1 MAEDS
6 GQEKTEEPT
15 SKKLED
21 AKKKG
26 QIARSKELGT
36 MFVLIFSAISLLL
49 YGPEIGK
56 GLYNIMGRMLS
67 LNRSET
73 YDTTKMFAV
82 WSEVASALL
91 FPMAMFVLIIV
102 IAAFIGNTLLGG
114 FNFSWEAAAPKP
126 SKMSPIKGFK
136 RMFGPQAAIELV
148 KSILKFALVA
158 IFAVFLIQTF
168 FDEILHLSIESAPS
182 NIIHALEM
190 LSWMFLGLSCTLVI
204 IAAIDAPY
212 QSYNHNKQL
221 KMTMQE
227 IKDEYKNSE
236 GDPQIKARI
245 RQTQRQMSQRRM
257 MQDVPDADVIVT
269 NPTHYSV
276 ALKYDTERAG
286 APIVLA
292 KGIDEMAMQIRK
304 IAKGNEVPIVES
316 PMLTRALYHTAEI
329 GQQIPDQLF
338 TAVAQVLAYV
348 FQLKRFK
355 KGRGKR
361 PSLLSLNCLFR
372 MILNTIRVS

>member
-15 SKKLED
+15 GKKIEES
-21 AKKKG
+21 KKKG

-56 GLYNIMGRMLS
+56 GLYNIMGRTLS
-67 LNRSET
+67 LNRNET
-73 YDTTKMFAV
+73 YDTTKMFSV
-82 WSEVASALL
+82 WGTVADALL
-91 FPMAMFVLIIV
+91 FPMAMFVFIIV
-102 IAAFIGNTLLGG
+102 LAAFIGNTLLGG
-114 FNFSWEAAAPKP
+114 FNFSWKAAAPKA
-126 SKMSPIKGFK
+126 SKMSPAKGIK
-136 RMFGPQAAIELV
+136 RMFGPQAGVELV
-148 KSILKFALVA
+148 KSILKFAVVAGFA
-158 IFAVFLIQTF
+158 IFLINTF
-168 FDEILHLSIESAPS
+168 FDEILHLSIESAPG
-182 NIIHALEM
+182 NIIHALEI
-190 LSWMFLGLSCTLVI
+190 LAWMFLGLTCTLTI

-212 QSYNHNKQL
+212 QSHKHHKEL
-221 KMTMQE
+221 KMTLQE
-227 IKDEYKNSE
+227 VKDEYKNSE

-257 MQDVPDADVIVT
+257 MQDVPDADVVVT

-286 APIVLA
+286 APVVVA
-292 KGIDEMAMQIRK
+292 KGVDEMAMQIRK
-304 IAKGNEVPIVES
+304 IALGNEVPIVES
-316 PMLTRALYHTAEI
+316 PMLTRALYHTAEV
-329 GQQIPDQLF
+329 GDQIPDQLF

-348 FQLKRFK
+348 FQLKRFQ

-361 PSLLSLNCLFR
+361 PTKLDKTLP
-372 MILNTIRVS
+372 IPDAYKY

>member
-15 SKKLED
+15 PKKIDD

-36 MFVLIFSAISLLL
+36 MFVLIFSAVSLLM

-67 LNRSET
+67 LNRNET
-73 YDTTKMFAV
+73 YDTTKMFSV
-82 WSEVASALL
+82 WAEVAGALV
-91 FPMAMFVLIIV
+91 FPMSMFVLIILL
-102 IAAFIGNTLLGG
+102 AAFIGNTLLGG
-114 FNFSWEAAAPKP
+114 FNFSWQAAAPKA
-126 SKMSPIKGFK
+126 SKMSPMKGFV
-136 RMFGPQAAIELV
+136 RMFGPQAAVELL
-148 KSILKFALVA
+148 KSLLKFFLVA
-158 IFAVFLIQTF
+158 SFAVFLINTF
-168 FDEILHLSIESAPS
+168 FDEILHLSIESAPG
-182 NIIHALEM
+182 NIIHSLEI
-190 LSWMFLGLSCTLVI
+190 LAWMFLGLSCTLIV
-204 IAAIDAPY
+204 IAAIDAPF
-212 QSYNHNKQL
+212 QSHKHHKEL

-227 IKDEYKNSE
+227 VKDEYKNSE

-245 RQTQRQMSQRRM
+245 RQTQRQMSQKRM

-292 KGIDEMAMQIRK
+292 KGVDELAMQIRK
-304 IAKGNEVPIVES
+304 IAIGNEVPIVES
-316 PMLTRALYHTAEI
+316 PVLTRALYHTTDV
-329 GQQIPDQLF
+329 GHQIPDQLF

-361 PSLLSLNCLFR
+361 PVALNKKLPIPDEFKY
-372 MILNTIRVS
+372 

>member
-15 SKKLED
+15 PKKVDD

-36 MFVLIFSAISLLL
+36 MFVLIFSAVSLLM

-56 GLYNIMGRMLS
+56 GLYRIMGRMLS
-67 LNRSET
+67 LNRNET

-82 WSEVASALL
+82 WGEVADVLL
-91 FPMAMFVLIIV
+91 FPMSMFVLIIV
-102 IAAFIGNTLLGG
+102 LAAFIGNTMLGG
-114 FNFSWEAAAPKP
+114 FNFSWQAAAPKA
-126 SKMSPIKGFK
+126 SKMSPMKGFT
-136 RMFGPQAAIELV
+136 RMFGPQAAIELL
-148 KSILKFALVA
+148 KSLLKFGLVA
-158 IFAVFLIQTF
+158 TFAIFLINVY
-168 FDEILHLSIESAPS
+168 FDEILHLSIESAPG
-182 NIIHALEM
+182 NIVHALEI
-190 LSWMFLGLSCTLVI
+190 LAWMFLGLSCTLII
-204 IAAIDAPY
+204 IAAIDAPF
-212 QSYNHNKQL
+212 QSYSHNKQL

-227 IKDEYKNSE
+227 VKDEYKNSE

-245 RQTQRQMSQRRM
+245 RQTQRQMSQKRM

-292 KGIDEMAMQIRK
+292 KGVDELAMQIRK
-304 IAKGNEVPIVES
+304 IALGNEVPIVES
-316 PMLTRALYHTAEI
+316 PTLTRALYHTAEV
-329 GQQIPDQLF
+329 GDQIPDQLF

-361 PSLLSLNCLFR
+361 PVALNKKLPIPDEFKY
-372 MILNTIRVS
+372 

>member
-91 FPMAMFVLIIV
+91 FPMAMFFLIIV

-126 SKMSPIKGFK
+126 SKMSPMKGFK

-182 NIIHALEM
+182 NIIHALEI

-361 PSLLSLNCLFR
+361 PIPLKSKLPIPDDFKYD
-372 MILNTIRVS
+372 

>member
-102 IAAFIGNTLLGG
+102 IVVIQAISGL
-114 FNFSWEAAAPKP
+114 FNHK
-126 SKMSPIKGFK
+126 KGTI
-136 RMFGPQAAIELV
+136 RASM
-148 KSILKFALVA
+148 
-158 IFAVFLIQTF
+158 
-168 FDEILHLSIESAPS
+168 
-182 NIIHALEM
+182 IIHA
-190 LSWMFLGLSCTLVI
+190 
-204 IAAIDAPY
+204 
-212 QSYNHNKQL
+212 
-221 KMTMQE
+221 
-227 IKDEYKNSE
+227 
-236 GDPQIKARI
+236 R
-245 RQTQRQMSQRRM
+245 
-257 MQDVPDADVIVT
+257 
-269 NPTHYSV
+269 
-276 ALKYDTERAG
+276 
-286 APIVLA
+286 
-292 KGIDEMAMQIRK
+292 
-304 IAKGNEVPIVES
+304 
-316 PMLTRALYHTAEI
+316 
-329 GQQIPDQLF
+329 
-338 TAVAQVLAYV
+338 
-348 FQLKRFK
+348 
-355 KGRGKR
+355 
-361 PSLLSLNCLFR
+361 
-372 MILNTIRVS
+372 

>member
-15 SKKLED
+15 SKKIED

-26 QIARSKELGT
+26 QVARSKELGT
-36 MFVLIFSAISLLL
+36 MFVLMFSAISLLL

-56 GLYNIMGRMLS
+56 GLYNVMGRLLS
-67 LNRSET
+67 LNRNET
-73 YDTTKMFAV
+73 YDTTKMFSV
-82 WSEVASALL
+82 WGVVGDALL
-91 FPMAMFVLIIV
+91 FPMAMFVFIIV

-114 FNFSWEAAAPKP
+114 FNFSWKAAAPKAN
-126 SKMSPIKGFK
+126 KMSPAKGIK
-136 RMFGPQAAIELV
+136 RMLGPQAGIELV
-148 KSILKFALVA
+148 KSLLKFAVVA
-158 IFAVFLIQTF
+158 GFAVFLINTF
-168 FDEILHLSIESAPS
+168 FDEILHLSIESAPG
-182 NIIHALEM
+182 NIIHSLEI
-190 LSWMFLGLSCTLVI
+190 LSWMFLGLTCTLIV

-212 QSYNHNKQL
+212 QSHKHHKEL
-221 KMTMQE
+221 KMTLQE
-227 IKDEYKNSE
+227 VKDEYKNSE

-245 RQTQRQMSQRRM
+245 RRTQREMSQRRM

-276 ALKYDTERAG
+276 AIKYDTAKAG

-292 KGIDEMAMQIRK
+292 KGLDELAMQIRK
-304 IAKGNEVPIVES
+304 VGKGNDVPIVES
-316 PMLTRALYHTAEI
+316 PVLTRALYHTTEV

-361 PSLLSLNCLFR
+361 PIPLNKKLP
-372 MILNTIRVS
+372 IPDDYKY

>member
-126 SKMSPIKGFK
+126 SKMSPMKGFK

-182 NIIHALEM
+182 NIIHALEI

-292 KGIDEMAMQIRK
+292 KGVDEMAMQIRK

-361 PSLLSLNCLFR
+361 PIPLKSKLPIPDDFKYD
-372 MILNTIRVS
+372 

>member
-6 GQEKTEEPT
+6 GQEKTEQPT
-15 SKKLED
+15 AKKVDD

-49 YGPEIGK
+49 YGPDIGK
-56 GLYNIMGRMLS
+56 GLYNVMGRMLS
-67 LNRSET
+67 LNRNET
-73 YDTTKMFAV
+73 YDTTKMFSV
-82 WSEVASALL
+82 WGEVADALM
-91 FPMAMFVLIIV
+91 FPMAMFVFIIV
-102 IAAFIGNTLLGG
+102 LAAFIGNTMLGG
-114 FNFSWEAAAPKP
+114 FNFSWKAAAPKL
-126 SKMSPIKGFK
+126 SKMSPAKGFK
-136 RMFGPQAAIELV
+136 RMFGPQAAVELL
-148 KSILKFALVA
+148 KSLLKFALVA
-158 IFAVFLIQTF
+158 SVAVFLINTF
-168 FDEILHLSIESAPS
+168 FDEILHLSVESAPG
-182 NIIHALEM
+182 NIIHALEI
-190 LSWMFLGLSCTLVI
+190 LAWMFLGLSCTLIV
-204 IAAIDAPY
+204 IAAIDAPF

-221 KMTMQE
+221 KMTLQE
-227 IKDEYKNSE
+227 VKDEYKNSE

-245 RQTQRQMSQRRM
+245 RQTQRQMSQKRM

-292 KGIDEMAMQIRK
+292 KGVDEMAMQIRK
-304 IAKGNEVPIVES
+304 IALGNEVPIVAS
-316 PMLTRALYHTAEI
+316 PMLTRALYHTAEV
-329 GQQIPDQLF
+329 GEQIPDQLF

-361 PSLLSLNCLFR
+361 PTPLNKKLP
-372 MILNTIRVS
+372 IPDDYQY

>member
-114 FNFSWEAAAPKP
+114 LNFSWEAAAPKP
-126 SKMSPIKGFK
+126 SKMSPMKGFK

-182 NIIHALEM
+182 NIIHALEI

-361 PSLLSLNCLFR
+361 PIPLKSKLPIPDDFKYD
-372 MILNTIRVS
+372 

>member
-15 SKKLED
+15 GKKIEES
-21 AKKKG
+21 KKKG

-67 LNRSET
+67 LNRNET
-73 YDTTKMFAV
+73 YDTTKMFSV
-82 WSEVASALL
+82 WGTVADALL

-102 IAAFIGNTLLGG
+102 LAAIIGNTLLGG
-114 FNFSWEAAAPKP
+114 FNFSWKAAAPKA
-126 SKMSPIKGFK
+126 SKMSPAKGIK
-136 RMFGPQAAIELV
+136 RMFGPQAGVELV
-148 KSILKFALVA
+148 KSILKFAVVAGFA
-158 IFAVFLIQTF
+158 IFLINTF
-168 FDEILHLSIESAPS
+168 FDEILHLSIESAPG
-182 NIIHALEM
+182 NIIHALEI
-190 LSWMFLGLSCTLVI
+190 LAWMFLGLTCTLTI

-212 QSYNHNKQL
+212 QSHKHHKEL
-221 KMTMQE
+221 KMTLQE
-227 IKDEYKNSE
+227 VKDEYKNSE

-257 MQDVPDADVIVT
+257 MQDVPDADVVVT

-292 KGIDEMAMQIRK
+292 KGVDEMAMQIRK
-304 IAKGNEVPIVES
+304 IAKGNEVPLVES
-316 PMLTRALYHTAEI
+316 PMLTRALYHTAEV
-329 GQQIPDQLF
+329 GEQIPDQLF

-348 FQLKRFK
+348 FQLKRFQ

-361 PSLLSLNCLFR
+361 PTALNKKLP
-372 MILNTIRVS
+372 IPDAYKY

>member
-15 SKKLED
+15 GKKIEES
-21 AKKKG
+21 KKKG

-67 LNRSET
+67 LNRNET
-73 YDTTKMFAV
+73 YDTTKMFSV
-82 WSEVASALL
+82 WGVVADALL

-102 IAAFIGNTLLGG
+102 LAAFIGNTLLGG
-114 FNFSWEAAAPKP
+114 FNFSWQAAAPKA
-126 SKMSPIKGFK
+126 SKMSPAKGIK
-136 RMFGPQAAIELV
+136 RMFGPQAGVELV
-148 KSILKFALVA
+148 KSILKFAVVA
-158 IFAVFLIQTF
+158 GFAVFLINTF
-168 FDEILHLSIESAPS
+168 FDEILHLSIESAPG
-182 NIIHALEM
+182 NIIHALEI
-190 LSWMFLGLSCTLVI
+190 LAWMFLGLTCTLTI

-212 QSYNHNKQL
+212 QSHKHHKEL
-221 KMTMQE
+221 KMTLQE
-227 IKDEYKNSE
+227 VKDEYKNSE

-257 MQDVPDADVIVT
+257 MQDVPDADVVVT

-286 APIVLA
+286 APVVVA
-292 KGIDEMAMQIRK
+292 KGVDEMAMQIRK
-304 IAKGNEVPIVES
+304 IALGNEVPIVES
-316 PMLTRALYHTAEI
+316 PMLTRALYHTAEV
-329 GQQIPDQLF
+329 GDQIPDQLF

-348 FQLKRFK
+348 FQLKRFQ

-361 PSLLSLNCLFR
+361 PTKLNKTLP
-372 MILNTIRVS
+372 IPDAYKY